1 MTAQK
6 MFKISPDE
14 ALKVVQELYEK
25 KMVTYP
31 RTDARV
37 LSTAVAKEIRK
48 NISGLSGYSP
58 MRAFVQEILQGSS
71 WQNLAKTRYVNDKQI
86 TDHYAIV
93 PTGQGLGSLRQLTPL
108 QEKVYQ
114 VICRRFLSIFIRLPF
129 TRSIPW
135 SWSGKRSI
143 FLRDLR
149 CFPSPDI

>member
-1 MTAQK
+1 
-6 MFKISPDE
+6 
-14 ALKVVQELYEK
+14 
-25 KMVTYP
+25 MVTYP

-114 VICRRFLSIFIRLPF
+114 VICRRFLSIFYPPAVYQKYTLELER
-129 TRSIPW
+129 
-135 SWSGKRSI
+135 KKEH

>member
-1 MTAQK
+1 

-25 KMVTYP
+25 RWLPIPVRMP
-31 RTDARV
+31 G

-58 MRAFVQEILQGSS
+58 MSAFVQEILQGSS

-114 VICRRFLSIFIRLPF
+114 VICRRFLSIFYPPAVYQKYTLELER
-129 TRSIPW
+129 
-135 SWSGKRSI
+135 KKEH